1 MNSDSSLAGYVIL
14 LEDARNSLKLNNA
27 DTLNPYIDLKKGLPI
42 YTIGCRCDKYAS
54 GSKFLGK
61 CMVRICIDNH
71 VLNIIDSLDN
81 QQIP

>member
-14 LEDARNSLKLNNA
+14 LKDVRNSLKLKNA
-27 DTLNPYIDLKKGLPI
+27 DTLNPYIDLKKGLII
-42 YTIGCRCDKYAS
+42 YTICCRCVKYAS
-54 GSKFLGK
+54 GSKSLGK
-61 CMVRICIDNH
+61 CMVRICIDYH